1 MSTLT
6 NTVKVYKQGALV
18 RITTTAR
25 EAVRASMLPTAGMN
39 HAQRLMLA
47 NGATFTTQQ
56 LTALAKKAQRN
67 AVTME
72 QRDMLRVS
80 LMAEAT
86 TARLASERSDVFG
99 SVERDYEGALLAN

>member
-6 NTVKVYKQGALV
+6 RTVKVYKQGALV

-47 NGATFTTQQ
+47 NGVTFTASQ
-56 LTALAKKAQRN
+56 LASLAKKAQRN
-67 AVTME
+67 AVTLE
-72 QRDMLRVS
+72 QRDLLATLAMHD
-80 LMAEAT
+80 AT
-86 TARLASERSDVFG
+86 TARLASERAQVFAT
-99 SVERDYEGALLAN
+99 VERDYEGALLA